1 MAKAKASAAPKQDA
15 PNAPPES
22 TSPPAPETTQKHAGA
37 GKANG
42 LRITAKREGFRR
54 AGRAWSM
61 VPTEVLLA
69 DLNDD
74 EIALLEAETMLTVE
88 EIKLP

>member
-1 MAKAKASAAPKQDA
+1 MAKAKASAAPT
-15 PNAPPES
+15 PNNPPES
-22 TSPPAPETTQKHAGA
+22 KAPPAPETTQKQAGA

-61 VPTEVLLA
+61 TPTEVLLA
-69 DLNDD
+69 DLSEG
-74 EIALLEAETMLTVE
+74 EIALLKAETMLAVE
-88 EIKLP
+88 EINLP